1 MTELSKELAGLKI
14 LTPKDAAEMEAGICT
29 LNLKQPFSTSMSR
42 ADVQAD
48 LRDAAEQDRVP
59 RAGQADA
66 PADAAGHLIR
76 TVFEFPASWSSTQ
89 HHARQDCTQN
99 RSNLELETSK
109 IKEDLQQM
117 QGRKLE
123 RMEIFSKMLK
133 DRERLEDR
141 GMERE
146 TGATFP
152 CPQVMDP

>member
-1 MTELSKELAGLKI
+1 MYRVANRQAKTTELSKELAGLKVVRA
-14 LTPKDAAEMEAGICT
+14 KDAAEMEAGICT
-29 LNLKQPFSTSMSR
+29 FNFTQPFSTSMSR

-59 RAGQADA
+59 GAGQADA

-76 TVFEFPASWSSTQ
+76 TVLEFPASWSST

-141 GMERE
+141 GGG
-146 TGATFP
+146 TG
-152 CPQVMDP
+152 DLK

>member
-1 MTELSKELAGLKI
+1 MPLRWRLESVPLISRSHSQLRCPGQMYKQICEMRQNKI
-14 LTPKDAAEMEAGICT
+14 ESL
-29 LNLKQPFSTSMSR
+29 
-42 ADVQAD
+42 
-48 LRDAAEQDRVP
+48 EQDKQTLQQMLQAIRF
-59 RAGQADA
+59 GQF
-66 PADAAGHLIR
+66 
-76 TVFEFPASWSSTQ
+76 FEFPASWSST

-141 GMERE
+141 GGG
-146 TGATFP
+146 TG
-152 CPQVMDP
+152 DLK